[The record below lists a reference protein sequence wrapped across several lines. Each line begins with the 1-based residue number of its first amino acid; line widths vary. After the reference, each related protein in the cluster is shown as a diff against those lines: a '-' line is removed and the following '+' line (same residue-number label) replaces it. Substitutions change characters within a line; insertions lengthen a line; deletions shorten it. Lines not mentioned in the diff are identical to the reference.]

1 MDIIVKTES
10 LQVEKTLTDFPKHEE
25 NPFMHQFMYMR
36 STRNKIVASGPVYA
50 AMDNETGEIHQDKT
64 IRSWVIERVDNEQFT
79 KLYDKYLQ
87 VVFGLS
93 QRALKLFQ
101 YFVTDLKFND
111 ERVIFDIR
119 AAKKM
124 TGYNSKQTISMALAE
139 LIEVEIIAR
148 SPAPNIYYINPKIFV
163 KGNRM
168 DMVQTWV
175 RKNTAEDI
183 ALAEEMKQ
191 RDASQRQ
198 LNLFKEPQDEPQT
211 EETAHE
217 HQTSQDDTP

>member
-1 MDIIVKTES
+1 MDIIVKPES

-25 NPFMHQFMYMR
+25 NPFMHQLIYMR

-50 AMDNETGEIHQDKT
+50 ALDSETGEIHQDKT

-101 YFVTDLKFND
+101 YFVTALKFND

-175 RKNTAEDI
+175 RKNTAEDL

-191 RDASQRQ
+191 RDALQRQ
-198 LNLFKEPQDEPQT
+198 LNLFKEPQT
-211 EETAHE
+211 KETVHE
-217 HQTSQDDTP
+217 YQTSQNDTP

>member
-1 MDIIVKTES
+1 MDIIVKPES

-25 NPFMHQFMYMR
+25 NPFMHQLIYMR

-50 AMDNETGEIHQDKT
+50 AMDSETGEIHQDKT

-101 YFVTDLKFND
+101 YFVTALKFND

-163 KGNRM
+163 KGNRI

-175 RKNTAEDI
+175 RKNTAEDF

-191 RDASQRQ
+191 RDAVQRQ
-198 LNLFKEPQDEPQT
+198 LNLFKEPQGEPQT
-211 EETAHE
+211 KETAHE
-217 HQTSQDDTP
+217 H

>member
-1 MDIIVKTES
+1 MEIIVKPES
-10 LQVEKTLTDFPKHEE
+10 RQVDKTLTHFPKHEE
-25 NPFMHQFMYMR
+25 NPFMHQLVYMR
-36 STRNKIVASGPVYA
+36 STRNKIVASGPIYGA
-50 AMDNETGEIHQDKT
+50 YDTNTGEVQENKT
-64 IRSWVIERVDNEQFT
+64 VRSWVIERVDNEQFT
-79 KLYDKYLQ
+79 KLYDNYLQ

-101 YFVTDLKFND
+101 YFVTALKFND

-119 AAKKM
+119 AAMKM
-124 TGYNSKQTISMALAE
+124 TGYNSKQTISIALAE

-163 KGNRM
+163 KGNRI

-183 ALAEEMKQ
+183 ALTEQMSK
-191 RDASQRQ
+191 RDAAQRQ
-198 LNLFKEPQDEPQT
+198 LNLFKEPQT
-211 EETAHE
+211 EDTAHE